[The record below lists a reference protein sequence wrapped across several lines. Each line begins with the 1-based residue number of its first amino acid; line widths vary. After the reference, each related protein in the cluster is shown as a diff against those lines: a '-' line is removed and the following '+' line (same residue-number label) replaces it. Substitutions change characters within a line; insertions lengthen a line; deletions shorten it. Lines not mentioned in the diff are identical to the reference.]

1 MEHLYSDES
10 QIAWLKGYCH
20 PMRFKDL
27 VANGNVPADLLANLP
42 PAENYDKA
50 VYPTLEQQ
58 GKAKEII
65 TKQWDTVVG
74 ANVK

>member
-1 MEHLYSDES
+1 
-10 QIAWLKGYCH
+10 
-20 PMRFKDL
+20 MRPFEKPRPSIWMGCPIPYAGKSAL
-27 VANGNVPADLLANLP
+27 VANKKVPNELLAKLP
-42 PAENYDKA
+42 PAENYEKA
-50 VYPTLEQQ
+50 LFPTLEQQ